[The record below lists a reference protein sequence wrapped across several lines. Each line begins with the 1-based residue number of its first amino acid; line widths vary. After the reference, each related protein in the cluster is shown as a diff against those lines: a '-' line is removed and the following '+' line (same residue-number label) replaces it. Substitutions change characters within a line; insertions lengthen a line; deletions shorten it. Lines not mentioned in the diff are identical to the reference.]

1 MAKNLVMGDIK
12 RIQAYQK
19 DMKKRVEPQ
28 KESILKTFQK
38 AIEAKRRAIGSG
50 MSSVGKNIANIFKR
64 NLSNKIISPVSR
76 RK

>member
-1 MAKNLVMGDIK
+1 MGKSIVMGDIQ
-12 RIQAYQK
+12 RVQAYQK
-19 DMKKRVEPQ
+19 DIKKRIFPQ

-38 AIEAKRRAIGSG
+38 AIESKRRAIGSG

-64 NLSNKIISPVSR
+64 NLGNKIISPIGK

>member
-1 MAKNLVMGDIK
+1 MAKNLVMEDIK

-19 DMKKRVEPQ
+19 DMKKRVEPR

-50 MSSVGKNIANIFKR
+50 IGSLGKNIANIFKR
-64 NLSNKIISPVSR
+64 NLGNKIISPVSR

>member
-1 MAKNLVMGDIK
+1 MGDIK

-38 AIEAKRRAIGSG
+38 AIESKRKALGEGIGS
-50 MSSVGKNIANIFKR
+50 VKKEAKNIPH
-64 NLSNKIISPVSR
+64 LM
-76 RK
+76 RKFLHEKFGGVKKYTGK